1 MQRVRSGLST
11 ALLVLSGVLVPI
23 GVIAAWADSTIYD
36 SATFS
41 RRAVQLLDSSSVR
54 REVAER
60 LTEQLA
66 RAGNE
71 QAIAFRPAAILAVEA
86 VVDTDTFR
94 SIFRTAIRQTHES
107 LIDGL
112 GGAGGLDLSDSFAL
126 VSASLEQQSASST
139 TKAGGAGL
147 GRSLADVTRRADQ
160 LHIWELEDVI
170 ELTALIGII
179 GGIVLA
185 AAAIALSRDR
195 RRTVARL
202 GWMLVIDGVVIVALL
217 KGLRIYA
224 GQRIDGSE
232 LSEAV
237 QGALAR
243 ATADLNTAGFWIMG
257 YGIVTA
263 AAAGALG
270 GAATRLTPSVVRSRF
285 AAWIERRR
293 ATTGGTILLGV
304 LGLLIGLLFIQDPQ
318 GNFEVLIVAG
328 GLWLSY
334 LAVTELVGLLGSGA
348 AGAVREHGRPP
359 HRARHLLIAGTTV
372 VLVGLLTVGLVVST
386 RQAGQKAEALGIQQ
400 CNGAQERCDL
410 RLDQVVFPGTHNS
423 MASALY
429 TGWLFGEQV
438 NTIKAQLDAGVRALL
453 IDTHYGV
460 PSSARLPGAGTPLV
474 ITDRVGPPVTAPGEE
489 IDPEVAARA
498 DELAARA
505 PRAANAKRSIYLCH
519 NYCELGAVSFSS
531 VLADVKVFLDTHP
544 EEVVILDIQDATTPA
559 DTAAA
564 IEQAGLGDR
573 VAMLQPGEPLP
584 KLGDLID
591 AGTTLLVFAEVGGA
605 GGPDW
610 YHQTYEWFQETPFTY
625 PSVEAFDC
633 QPNRGPASAP
643 LLLINH
649 WVSKKGLADPAT
661 ASRANHRTVLEDRM
675 ERCIQERGLFPT
687 IVAVDF
693 AGRGDLVDDRGP
705 ARARA
710 ALPARRDRGDGHDR
724 SDRGNHDGG
733 RRGHQHQHHLD
744 HGGRRSPGRH
754 RPAPHRHTDPAPD
767 RRRPG
772 RLLRRPAGDQE
783 GDLRLGPGRLHRAR
797 WRSGP
802 ARPGLRPRTGSA
814 LAGVRRRRTCRAR
827 RPRPTR
833 ARPRPGR
840 GRRLGIPGRRRGL
853 GHLAGGPGRSG
864 VARRRRPRH
873 HWRRAGGG
881 GGSGGDRRERPV
893 RQRGGC
899 VRNGQPPDPGPL
911 RPGRRARG
919 GRPCRRLRLPVRAG
933 HQPGLLRRGDEPA
946 RASPCA

>member
-126 VSASLEQQSASST
+126 VSASLEQRSASST

-160 LHIWELEDVI
+160 LHIWELDDVI

-195 RRTVARL
+195 RRTVARV
-202 GWMLVIDGVVIVALL
+202 GWMLVIDGLVIVALL

-224 GQRIDGSE
+224 GQRIDGAE

-243 ATADLNTAGFWIMG
+243 ATADLDTAGFWIMG

-270 GAATRLTPSVVRSRF
+270 GAAARLTPSVVRSRF

-334 LAVTELVGLLGSGA
+334 LAVTELVGLIGSGA
-348 AGAVREHGRPP
+348 AGAAREHGRPP
-359 HRARHLLIAGTTV
+359 HRARHLLIAGTAV

-429 TGWLFGEQV
+429 PGWLFGEQV

-498 DELAARA
+498 DELATRA
-505 PRAANAKRSIYLCH
+505 TRAANAKRSIYLCH
-519 NYCELGAVSFSS
+519 NYCELGAVSFAS
-531 VLADVKVFLDTHP
+531 VLADVKGFLDTHP

-591 AGTTLLVFAEVGGA
+591 VGTTLLVFAEVGGA

-649 WVSKKGLADPAT
+649 WVSKKGLADPAA

-675 ERCIQERGLFPT
+675 ERCIEERGLFPT

-693 AGRGDLVDDRGP
+693 AGRGDLVDTADQHAQELRSLLGGSAATATTGP
-705 ARARA
+705 TAGTTTVAGGATSTSTISTTAATAAPADTGPPLTATPIPRLTGGDPAAFCAALPEARKAIYAWALGASTEPDGEAGQHDLAFGPVLARRLPAFVAAAPTELAARAQRVLDRARA
-710 ALPARRDRGDGHDR
+710 AVAALESLGADEDSVTLLADQADQALSAVAGLDTTAAEQEVVAAAAETVGADRFASGALAFATANPQTPELFDLGEVPEAV
-724 SDRGNHDGG
+724 G
-733 RRGHQHQHHLD
+733 
-744 HGGRRSPGRH
+744 
-754 RPAPHRHTDPAPD
+754 
-767 RRRPG
+767 
-772 RLLRRPAGDQE
+772 RPAGYGCLYEPDTSQ
-783 GDLRLGPGRLHRAR
+783 
-797 WRSGP
+797 
-802 ARPGLRPRTGSA
+802 GS
-814 LAGVRRRRTCRAR
+814 
-827 RPRPTR
+827 
-833 ARPRPGR
+833 
-840 GRRLGIPGRRRGL
+840 
-853 GHLAGGPGRSG
+853 
-864 VARRRRPRH
+864 
-873 HWRRAGGG
+873 
-881 GGSGGDRRERPV
+881 
-893 RQRGGC
+893 
-899 VRNGQPPDPGPL
+899 
-911 RPGRRARG
+911 
-919 GRPCRRLRLPVRAG
+919 
-933 HQPGLLRRGDEPA
+933 
-946 RASPCA
+946 

>member
-11 ALLVLSGVLVPI
+11 VLLVLSGVLVPI

-107 LIDGL
+107 LVDGL

-126 VSASLEQQSASST
+126 VSASLEQRSASST
-139 TKAGGAGL
+139 TKPAAPGWGGAWPTSRG
-147 GRSLADVTRRADQ
+147 AADQ
-160 LHIWELEDVI
+160 LHIWELDDVI
-170 ELTALIGII
+170 ELVPSSGSSAGSSSPRRPSRS
-179 GGIVLA
+179 
-185 AAAIALSRDR
+185 AAIAGAPSPG
-195 RRTVARL
+195 V
-202 GWMLVIDGVVIVALL
+202 GWMLVIDGLVIVALL

-224 GQRIDGSE
+224 GQRIDGAE
-232 LSEAV
+232 LSQAV

-304 LGLLIGLLFIQDPQ
+304 LGLFIGLLFIQDPQ

-334 LAVTELVGLLGSGA
+334 LAVTELVGLIGSGA
-348 AGAVREHGRPP
+348 AGAAREHGRPA
-359 HRARHLLIAGTTV
+359 HRARHLVIAGTAV

-429 TGWLFGEQV
+429 PGWLFGEQV

-519 NYCELGAVSFSS
+519 NYCELGAVSFAS
-531 VLADVKVFLDTHP
+531 VLADVKGFLDTHP

-573 VAMLQPGEPLP
+573 WPCCSPGSPCRRWVTSSTPARRCSCSP
-584 KLGDLID
+584 KWAGR
-591 AGTTLLVFAEVGGA
+591 AARPGTTRRTSGSRRRRSPTRASRRSTASPTAGRRRRRCCSSTTGSARRAWPIRGGFAGQPSRRP
-605 GGPDW
+605 GGPDGAVHPGAGTLPRPSSPW
-610 YHQTYEWFQETPFTY
+610 TSPAAATWSTPRT
-625 PSVEAFDC
+625 STRK
-633 QPNRGPASAP
+633 QLRS
-643 LLLINH
+643 LL
-649 WVSKKGLADPAT
+649 GGTAAT
-661 ASRANHRTVLEDRM
+661 ATT
-675 ERCIQERGLFPT
+675 GPT
-687 IVAVDF
+687 
-693 AGRGDLVDDRGP
+693 
-705 ARARA
+705 ARN
-710 ALPARRDRGDGHDR
+710 D
-724 SDRGNHDGG
+724 DGG
-733 RRGHQHQHHLD
+733 RRRPPAPAPPRPRRPPQAPADSGPPLTATPIPRLTGGDPAAFCAALPEARKAIYAWALGASTEPDGEAGQHDLAF
-744 HGGRRSPGRH
+744 GPVLARRLPAFIAAAPAELAAGPSPCSTAPGPRSP
-754 RPAPHRHTDPAPD
+754 PWNPW
-767 RRRPG
+767 
-772 RLLRRPAGDQE
+772 E
-783 GDLRLGPGRLHRAR
+783 
-797 WRSGP
+797 
-802 ARPGLRPRTGSA
+802 
-814 LAGVRRRRTCRAR
+814 
-827 RPRPTR
+827 PTR
-833 ARPRPGR
+833 TR
-840 GRRLGIPGRRRGL
+840 
-853 GHLAGGPGRSG
+853 
-864 VARRRRPRH
+864 
-873 HWRRAGGG
+873 
-881 GGSGGDRRERPV
+881 
-893 RQRGGC
+893 
-899 VRNGQPPDPGPL
+899 
-911 RPGRRARG
+911 
-919 GRPCRRLRLPVRAG
+919 
-933 HQPGLLRRGDEPA
+933 
-946 RASPCA
+946 SPCWRTRPIRR